1 MVFIKHNSL
10 KSDIYFNSTF
20 IPCFLGSKFL
30 RVQDF
35 QGPDFSESRFF
46 RVQVF
51 LGPGFPEAGFSG
63 SRFFWFKIF
72 QGPDPGFRSSPL
84 IIIYIAKI
92 WEHDFFYVLTSLM
105 KHLWKRV
112 QFIPKAFNSIKQRGY
127 SKIFFKNLS
136 GL

>member
-30 RVQDF
+30 RVQIF
-35 QGPDFSESRFF
+35 LSPGFSESKFF
-46 RVQVF
+46 LVQVF
-51 LGPGFPEAGFSG
+51 SEAGFSG

-72 QGPDPGFRSSPL
+72 QGPDPGFRSRPL

>member
-35 QGPDFSESRFF
+35 QGPDFSEFRFFPSPSFSWSRFF
-46 RVQVF
+46 QRQ
-51 LGPGFPEAGFSG
+51 
-63 SRFFWFKIF
+63 FKIF